1 MPFKLI
7 YTLILG
13 SMILRQLESKDYINC
28 QIIREIGTGTLN
40 TNELEQCKK
49 IKTDIMTALP
59 NTTSLLC

>member
-1 MPFKLI
+1 
-7 YTLILG
+7 
-13 SMILRQLESKDYINC
+13 MILRQLESQDYINC